1 MLDMETKGT
10 LFKYENDN
18 IHQRFLHDSSFKT
31 RLNLNTNNIYVF
43 FLYNAKYYIYF
54 RLHIW

>member
-18 IHQRFLHDSSFKT
+18 IHQRFLLDSSFKT
-31 RLNLNTNNIYVF
+31 RLNLNTNNIY
-43 FLYNAKYYIYF
+43 IYF
-54 RLHIW
+54 FI